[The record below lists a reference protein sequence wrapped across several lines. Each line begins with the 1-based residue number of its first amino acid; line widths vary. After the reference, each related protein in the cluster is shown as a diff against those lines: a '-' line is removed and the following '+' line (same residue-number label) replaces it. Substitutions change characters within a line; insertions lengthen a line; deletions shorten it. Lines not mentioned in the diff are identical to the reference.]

1 MSYGRMHLSR
11 TRARPRQSHR
21 RIAYAAAL
29 TLALA
34 APDGASAQGPWPDG
48 LYAEIHT
55 TKGRIVAR
63 LEPDLTPLAVANYVG
78 LAEGTIE
85 NAAFDAGRPFYDGTI
100 IHRVA
105 PGHVIQTGA
114 PRSERANGPG
124 YTFPNEMHARLSHDH
139 AGALNFANGG
149 PHTNASQWC
158 ITLGDRS
165 YLDGDYI
172 VFGEVVEGL
181 DVVMRIVQGDVVD
194 SVRIARVGERARG
207 YRVTTESFRALVA
220 AAERRV
226 AEQAERKRAAEE
238 EWIARTWPNAV
249 GPADGVRSA
258 QLAPGTGTAPAGG
271 ALQVRYRGTRVRY
284 MAHMLGYDGPTL
296 EVTTFAS
303 GDDGVPG
310 ILDAP
315 RTFAYQPGTT
325 RINPGVDQVI
335 ASMRPGERRVA
346 IVPAELGYGRNGL
359 YTPETPGRPRFVISP
374 NTLLVYEI
382 EVLASD

>member
-1 MSYGRMHLSR
+1 MSYARPDLP
-11 TRARPRQSHR
+11 RARARLR
-21 RIAYAAAL
+21 CRILCAAA
-29 TLALA
+29 LALA
-34 APDGASAQGPWPDG
+34 AALPDAGAAQAARPDG

-55 TKGRIVAR
+55 TKGKIVAR

-114 PRSERANGPG
+114 PRSERADGPG
-124 YTFPNEMHARLSHDH
+124 YTFPNEIHARLSHDH

-149 PHTNASQWC
+149 PHTNAGQWC

-194 SVRIARVGERARG
+194 SVRIARVGARARG
-207 YRVTTESFRALVA
+207 YRVDTQSFRALVA

-226 AEQAERKRAAEE
+226 AEHAARKRAAEE
-238 EWIARTWPNAV
+238 DWIARTWPNAA
-249 GPADGVRSA
+249 GPADSVRTV
-258 QLAPGTGTAPAGG
+258 QLAAGSGGASAGG
-271 ALQVRYRGTRVRY
+271 ALRVRYRGTRVRY
-284 MAHMLGYDGPTL
+284 LAHMLGYEGPPL

-315 RTFAYQPGTT
+315 QTFTFQPGAT
-325 RINPGVDQVI
+325 RINPGVDRVI
-335 ASMRPGERRVA
+335 AAMRPGERRVA
-346 IVPAELGYGRNGL
+346 IVPAALGYGGAGL
-359 YTPETPGRPRFVISP
+359 YTRETPGRPRFVISP

-382 EVLASD
+382 EVLPSD